1 MFTFQYNTNS
11 MVVVEAV
18 AFATSPLKHLLLL
31 TVVSSVIAL
40 QLPSNDPL
48 LSISTANW
56 SRPIAED
63 DHHDFFDDLDVHFVS
78 SHTSKEG
85 TAYVTEFRKICPP
98 LSLLPSITGREFGC
112 DDASDNG
119 SNRTSLRLWFLRF
132 AMVVISFA
140 IWTHATEDCNGS
152 VLFRDKRECWCLH
165 WVCSKETKV
174 DTLSCRHSISTN

>member
-48 LSISTANW
+48 LSISTANL

-78 SHTSKEG
+78 SHTSKEDCVRDG
-85 TAYVTEFRKICPP
+85 ISQD
-98 LSLLPSITGREFGC
+98 LS
-112 DDASDNG
+112 A
-119 SNRTSLRLWFLRF
+119 
-132 AMVVISFA
+132 
-140 IWTHATEDCNGS
+140 S
-152 VLFRDKRECWCLH
+152 VLITINYWQRIRM
-165 WVCSKETKV
+165 
-174 DTLSCRHSISTN
+174 